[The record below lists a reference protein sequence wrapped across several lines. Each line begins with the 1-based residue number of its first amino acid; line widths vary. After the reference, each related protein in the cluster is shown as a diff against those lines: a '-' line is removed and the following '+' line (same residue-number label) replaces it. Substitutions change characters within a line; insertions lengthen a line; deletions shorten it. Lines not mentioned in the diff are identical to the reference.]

1 LAGYLRTVTYKERS
15 RDYVAAASLLGASNL
30 RMIFH
35 HVLPNTL
42 STLVTFL
49 PFTVMASIS
58 ALNALDFLAFGLPP
72 PTPSWGDLLREGISQ
87 LHAPWIILSAFC
99 VITIVLLLVSF
110 VGEAIRDAFDPKKF
124 TTYR

>member
-1 LAGYLRTVTYKERS
+1 
-15 RDYVAAASLLGASNL
+15 
-30 RMIFH
+30 MIFR

-58 ALNALDFLAFGLPP
+58 SLNALDYLAFGLPP
-72 PTPSWGDLLREGISQ
+72 PTPSWGDLLHEGVGQ
-87 LHAPWIILSAFC
+87 LNAPWIVLSAFTA
-99 VITIVLLLVSF
+99 ITFVLLLVAF
-110 VGEAIRDAFDPKKF
+110 IGEAIRDAYDPKKF